1 MPHARSPEVSEINNV
16 CDGLHFRNF
25 RSICTFEET
34 FDELSLLHAGQ
45 S

>member
-16 CDGLHFRNF
+16 CDGLQFSQFSQYLHL
-25 RSICTFEET
+25 EET